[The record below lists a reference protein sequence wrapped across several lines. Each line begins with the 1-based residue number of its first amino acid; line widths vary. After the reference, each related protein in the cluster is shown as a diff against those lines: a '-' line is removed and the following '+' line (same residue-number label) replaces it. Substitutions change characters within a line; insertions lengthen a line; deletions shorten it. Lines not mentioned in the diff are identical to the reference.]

1 MVYYYN
7 LLYTSDVISLIIL
20 GGCKN
25 TEIGKRKS
33 SQISERNLLYFKIRK
48 DYLKFLG
55 LLYQKMVIPLLLLTF
70 QNANGIMLSSPP
82 SKDKCAYTQQ
92 WAD

>member
-1 MVYYYN
+1 LVYYYN

-55 LLYQKMVIPLLLLTF
+55 AFISK
-70 QNANGIMLSSPP
+70 NGHSSPFVDIP
-82 SKDKCAYTQQ
+82 KCPRYNAFKSTE
-92 WAD
+92 